1 MRHTLARAAL
11 ASAAFA
17 ALSLATPAAADD
29 RGPYFGLGIGQS
41 RIGLDAARIDANAL
55 GAGFGSSTTGADNT
69 DGAWKLYGG
78 YQYHRHLA
86 VEVGYTDFGR
96 FSTRTVTTAPAGTL
110 GSQTRANAWSLDAV
124 GLMPVTDGVALFGK
138 LGVHR
143 WATEGRVPA
152 VAGGTA
158 TTVGARDT
166 GTGWKYGLGAQ
177 FEVSRTA
184 LLRFEWE
191 RLRAVGNAAGTGRG
205 DVDVWTLGVAY
216 RF

>member
-1 MRHTLARAAL
+1 MNSSLALAAL
-11 ASAAFA
+11 ASAALA
-17 ALSLATPAAADD
+17 TLSLATPAAAAD
-29 RGPYFGLGIGQS
+29 RGPYFGFGIGQS
-41 RIGLDAARIDANAL
+41 RIGFDTARIDANAL
-55 GAGFGSSTTGADNT
+55 GAGFGSSTTVADNT

-78 YQYHRHLA
+78 YRYNRHLA

-96 FSTRTVTTAPAGTL
+96 ISTRTVTTAPAGVL
-110 GSQTRANAWSLDAV
+110 GSDTQGNAWSLDAV
-124 GLMPVTDGVALFGK
+124 GLIPLSPSAALFGK

-184 LLRFEWE
+184 FLRVEWE
-191 RLRAVGNAAGTGRG
+191 RLRDVGNAATTGRG
-205 DVDVWTLGVAY
+205 DVDVWTFGLHY